1 MLKKLI
7 YLNNFNIS
15 IFRKHNIIYLYIY
28 NVNYFSLI
36 RLSPT
41 LKLYLRNQKCLEILQ
56 VTYNNINLDLYLNKF
71 LKQFFLCE
79 YSKIKFSGKGYKIK
93 KNSTQ
98 SLILLFNRAHLTTVW
113 WRNIFLKKYK
123 KYKIYI
129 NYTDKNKYFINTVL
143 KIRYINIFTKKG
155 LRESRQIILK
165 KKGKK

>member
-1 MLKKLI
+1 MLRKLI

-113 WRNIFLKKYK
+113 
-123 KYKIYI
+123 
-129 NYTDKNKYFINTVL
+129 
-143 KIRYINIFTKKG
+143 
-155 LRESRQIILK
+155 
-165 KKGKK
+165 